1 MMGDK
6 EKSREVKETSA
17 REIARIWKDGH
28 GVHMHT
34 AFECVL
40 LLYPSLMKLSG
51 KKKLNNQL
59 DFYSQS

>member
-40 LLYPSLMKLSG
+40 LLYPSLMKLSE
-51 KKKLNNQL
+51 KKKIE
-59 DFYSQS
+59 